1 MNLKRTE
8 DHSYS
13 AKFICVYFI
22 LLPIQRWSFY
32 SILKQWI
39 SSQYHVAF
47 PKGIILAAQVSTV
60 TAPHLISARLQTWC
74 NEYATAA
81 QCFATC
87 MYTELTLDTDSFV
100 TTWLQCQFL
109 WNQVALHKC
118 CRQFNQLPISVRFY
132 NSFLQLTL
140 KYCPRTQETLN
151 LDWSNTLKHLK
162 LNLQL
167 LWLAFQ
173 SKFSFIFTGL
183 PTAIVLANA
192 LANYFA
198 QTLHTLWLW
207 WIIS

>member
-47 PKGIILAAQVSTV
+47 PKGITLAAQVSTV

-109 WNQVALHKC
+109 WNQVALHKLLPPVQSIANIC
-118 CRQFNQLPISVRFY
+118 KVLQQFLATDFKILSKNTR
-132 NSFLQLTL
+132 NS
-140 KYCPRTQETLN
+140 
-151 LDWSNTLKHLK
+151 
-162 LNLQL
+162 
-167 LWLAFQ
+167 
-173 SKFSFIFTGL
+173 
-183 PTAIVLANA
+183 
-192 LANYFA
+192 
-198 QTLHTLWLW
+198 
-207 WIIS
+207 